1 MRKIAMKKLLALVAF
16 VVGSAAALTNVQAAT
31 EPSKSE
37 FPYRSQ
43 YLDVAIMETADLNKR
58 FNDVIVVDVRSAY
71 EYQTLRIKDSTNVPV
86 GTRTFLDEIR
96 KLRERS
102 NKPIVFYCNGKTC
115 RKSYDAV
122 LAAQSARIADTYA
135 YDAGVFDW
143 AKAHPER
150 AVLLNKSPV
159 KPEDLITE
167 QAYKDRIIDPKDFAA
182 RVGQNSLVLDVRD
195 RVQRDSALFPFKE
208 TRAQLSET
216 DKIDAAID
224 QALKGNKA
232 LLVYDA
238 AGHQVRWFQYYL
250 ESKGVRDYY
259 FMKNGAQGYFDATLG
274 KVSLGQDTKKK

>member
-1 MRKIAMKKLLALVAF
+1 MKKLLALIVF
-16 VVGSAAALTNVQAAT
+16 LTGSAAALTCVQAAPP
-31 EPSKSE
+31 PSTSE

-43 YLDVAIMETADLNKR
+43 YLDVAIMETAELNKR

-71 EYQTLRIKDSTNVPV
+71 EYQTLRIKDSINVV
-86 GTRTFLDEIR
+86 LGTRSFLDEIR
-96 KLRERS
+96 KLRDQSR
-102 NKPIVFYCNGKTC
+102 KPIVFYCNGKTC

-122 LAAQSARIADTYA
+122 LVAQSARIPDTFA

-143 AKAHPER
+143 AKAYPER

-159 KPEDLITE
+159 RPEDLISDKAFKE
-167 QAYKDRIIDPKDFAA
+167 RMLDAKDFAA
-182 RVGQNSLVLDVRD
+182 RVGPNSLVLDVRD
-195 RVQRDSALFPFKE
+195 RVQRDFALFPFKE
-208 TRAQLSET
+208 SRAQLSET
-216 DKIDAAID
+216 DKIDATIE
-224 QALKGNKA
+224 QALTGTKT

-274 KVSLGQDTKKK
+274 KVSLGQDAKKK

>member
-1 MRKIAMKKLLALVAF
+1 MKKLLALV
-16 VVGSAAALTNVQAAT
+16 VLLLGSTAVLTSVCAAASPA
-31 EPSKSE
+31 PSTSE

-43 YLDVAIMETADLNKR
+43 YLDVAIMETDELNKR
-58 FNDVIVVDVRSAY
+58 FNDVIVVDVRSPY
-71 EYQTLRIKDSTNVPV
+71 EYQTLRIKDSINVV
-86 GTRTFLDEIR
+86 LGSRSFLDEIR
-96 KLRERS
+96 KLREQS
-102 NKPIVFYCNGKTC
+102 KKPIVFYCNGKTC

-122 LAAQSARIADTYA
+122 LAAQSARIPDTFA

-159 KPEDLITE
+159 KPEDLISE
-167 QAYKDRIIDPKDFAA
+167 KAYKERILDPKDFAA

-208 TRAQLSET
+208 SRAQLSET
-216 DKIDAAID
+216 DKIDAVLD
-224 QALKGNKA
+224 QALKGNKT

-274 KVSLGQDTKKK
+274 KVSLGQDAKKK

>member
-1 MRKIAMKKLLALVAF
+1 MKKLLALV
-16 VVGSAAALTNVQAAT
+16 VLMGGSVAALTSVHAAPAP
-31 EPSKSE
+31 ESSASE

-43 YLDVAIMETADLNKR
+43 YLDVAIMETAELNKR
-58 FNDVIVVDVRSAY
+58 FNDVVVVDVRSPY
-71 EYQTLRIKDSTNVPV
+71 EYQTLRIKDSVNIVL
-86 GTRTFLDEIR
+86 GTRSFLDELR
-96 KLRERS
+96 KLREQTK
-102 NKPIVFYCNGKTC
+102 KPIVFYCNGKTC

-122 LAAQSARIADTYA
+122 LAAQSARIPDTYA

-143 AKAHPER
+143 AKAHPDR

-159 KPEDLITE
+159 KPEDLISE
-167 QAYKDRIIDPKDFAA
+167 KAYKERILEPKDFAA

-195 RVQRDSALFPFKE
+195 RIQRDSALFPFKE
-208 TRAQLSET
+208 SRAQLSET
-216 DKIDAAID
+216 DKIDAVID
-224 QALKGNKA
+224 QALKGNKT

-274 KVSLGQDTKKK
+274 KVSLGQDAKKK

>member
-1 MRKIAMKKLLALVAF
+1 MKKLLALVALLA
-16 VVGSAAALTNVQAAT
+16 GSAAAPTSVHAASAPESST
-31 EPSKSE
+31 SE

-43 YLDVAIMETADLNKR
+43 YLDVAIMETAELNRR
-58 FNDVIVVDVRSAY
+58 FNDVIVVDVRSPY
-71 EYQTLRIKDSTNVPV
+71 EYQTLRIKDSVNVV
-86 GTRTFLDEIR
+86 LGTRSFLDEIR
-96 KLRERS
+96 KLREQS
-102 NKPIVFYCNGKTC
+102 KKPIVFYCNGKTC

-159 KPEDLITE
+159 KPEDLISE
-167 QAYKDRIIDPKDFAA
+167 KAYKERILDPKDFAA

-195 RVQRDSALFPFKE
+195 RIQRDSALFPFKE
-208 TRAQLSET
+208 SRAQLSET
-216 DKIDAAID
+216 DKIDAVID
-224 QALKGNKA
+224 QALKGNKT

-274 KVSLGQDTKKK
+274 KVSLGQDAKKK

>member
-1 MRKIAMKKLLALVAF
+1 MKKLLTVVAF
-16 VVGSAAALTNVQAAT
+16 LVGSAAGLTNVQAST
-31 EPSKSE
+31 SQSTSE

-43 YLDVAIMETADLNKR
+43 YLDVAIIETADLNKR
-58 FNDVIVVDVRSAY
+58 FNDVVVVDVRSAY
-71 EYQTLRIKDSTNVPV
+71 EYQTLRIKDSTNVPL
-86 GTRTFLDEIR
+86 GTRSFLDEIR
-96 KLRERS
+96 KLREHS

-122 LAAQSARIADTYA
+122 LAAQSARITDTFA

-150 AVLLNKSPV
+150 AVLLNRSPV
-159 KPEDLITE
+159 KPEDLISE
-167 QAYKDRIIDPKDFAA
+167 NAYKDRILDPKDFAA

-208 TRAQLSET
+208 SRAQLSET

-224 QALKGNKA
+224 QALKGNRT

-250 ESKGVRDYY
+250 EHKGVRDYY

-274 KVSLGQDTKKK
+274 KVSLGEHAKKK